1 MNMGSISTRQ
11 PAAGAKRTRLLIVDD
26 EPHLARTLQILL
38 GEEHEVEV
46 VTSGS
51 AARERLESA
60 LAGEACFDA
69 ILCDL
74 SMRDVSGME
83 LFEWL
88 LGHQPAAAQRM
99 IFMTGGAYTARARE
113 FLDRVPNPRVE
124 KPFRLE
130 DLQVLVRRI
139 AQASPTRSSRP

>member
-1 MNMGSISTRQ
+1 MASISTEKPARQ
-11 PAAGAKRTRLLIVDD
+11 GRRRRLLIVDD

-38 GEEHEVEV
+38 GDEHDVDV

-51 AARERLESA
+51 AARERLERDAS
-60 LAGEACFDA
+60 FDA

-74 SMRDVSGME
+74 AMRDVSGMD
-83 LFEWL
+83 LHDWL
-88 LGHQPAAAQRM
+88 SGTLPDVAARM
-99 IFMTGGAYTARARE
+99 IFMTGGAYTPEARA

-130 DLQVLVRRI
+130 ELQALVRDV
-139 AQASPTRSSRP
+139 AES

>member
-1 MNMGSISTRQ
+1 MASISTEKPARQ
-11 PAAGAKRTRLLIVDD
+11 GRRRRLLIVDD

-38 GEEHEVEV
+38 GDEHDVDV

-51 AARERLESA
+51 AARERLERDAS
-60 LAGEACFDA
+60 FDA

-74 SMRDVSGME
+74 AMRDVSGMD
-83 LFEWL
+83 LHDWL
-88 LGHQPAAAQRM
+88 VGTLPDVAARM
-99 IFMTGGAYTARARE
+99 IFMTGGAYTAEARA

-130 DLQVLVRRI
+130 ELQALVRDV
-139 AQASPTRSSRP
+139 AES

>member
-1 MNMGSISTRQ
+1 MGGMMDMASISTEKPVPREH
-11 PAAGAKRTRLLIVDD
+11 RRRLLIVDD

-38 GEEHEVEV
+38 GDEHDVDV

-51 AARERLESA
+51 EARARLERDP
-60 LAGEACFDA
+60 GFDA

-74 SMRDVSGME
+74 AMRDVSGMD
-83 LFEWL
+83 LHDWL
-88 LGHQPAAAQRM
+88 SRERPLIAARM
-99 IFMTGGAYTARARE
+99 IFMTGGAYTPEARA

-130 DLQVLVRRI
+130 ELQALVRDV
-139 AQASPTRSSRP
+139 AES

>member
-1 MNMGSISTRQ
+1 MDRASISAGE
-11 PAAGAKRTRLLIVDD
+11 PAPRARRTRLLIVDD

-38 GEEHEVEV
+38 GDEHDVEV
-46 VTSGS
+46 LTSGA
-51 AARERLESA
+51 AARAKLEA
-60 LAGEACFDA
+60 DTRFDA

-83 LFEWL
+83 LFDWL
-88 LGHQPAAAQRM
+88 HGQAPDVARRM
-99 IFMTGGAYTARARE
+99 IFMTGGAYTPQART

-130 DLQVLVRRI
+130 EIQALVRDI
-139 AQASPTRSSRP
+139 AAREH

>member
-1 MNMGSISTRQ
+1 MDMASISAEKPARQ
-11 PAAGAKRTRLLIVDD
+11 ERRRRLLIVDD

-38 GEEHEVEV
+38 GDEHDVEV

-51 AARERLESA
+51 AARAKLEDDGA
-60 LAGEACFDA
+60 FDA

-83 LFEWL
+83 LHDWL
-88 LGHQPAAAQRM
+88 ESARPDAAARM
-99 IFMTGGAYTARARE
+99 IFMTGGAYTVEARA

-130 DLQVLVRRI
+130 DLQAIVRDV
-139 AQASPTRSSRP
+139 AE

>member
-1 MNMGSISTRQ
+1 MMDMASISAEKPARQ
-11 PAAGAKRTRLLIVDD
+11 DRRRRLLIVDD

-38 GEEHEVEV
+38 GDEHDVDV

-51 AARERLESA
+51 DARVRLEGDSS
-60 LAGEACFDA
+60 FDA

-74 SMRDVSGME
+74 AMGDVSGMD
-83 LFEWL
+83 LHAWL
-88 LGHQPAAAQRM
+88 AEQHPEAAARM
-99 IFMTGGAYTARARE
+99 IFMTGGAYTPEARA

-130 DLQVLVRRI
+130 ELQALVRDV
-139 AQASPTRSSRP
+139 AES

>member
-1 MNMGSISTRQ
+1 
-11 PAAGAKRTRLLIVDD
+11 LIVDD

-38 GEEHEVEV
+38 ADEHDVEV
-46 VTSGS
+46 LTSGAS
-51 AARERLESA
+51 ARSVLEA
-60 LAGEACFDA
+60 DTRFDA

-88 LGHQPAAAQRM
+88 SGRVPDVARRM
-99 IFMTGGAYTARARE
+99 IFMTGGAYTPQARA

-124 KPFRLE
+124 KPFQLE
-130 DLQVLVRRI
+130 ELQALVR
-139 AQASPTRSSRP
+139 ATAASRG

>member
-1 MNMGSISTRQ
+1 MASISTGR
-11 PAAGAKRTRLLIVDD
+11 PATNGSRRRLLIVDD

-38 GEEHEVEV
+38 GDEHDVEV

-51 AARERLESA
+51 AARTRLERDA
-60 LAGEACFDA
+60 RFDA

-83 LFEWL
+83 LFDWL
-88 LGHQPAAAQRM
+88 TARVPEVAQRM
-99 IFMTGGAYTARARE
+99 IFMTGGAYTPEARA
-113 FLDRVPNPRVE
+113 FLERVPNPRVE

-130 DLQVLVRRI
+130 ELQALVRGV
-139 AQASPTRSSRP
+139 ADA

>member
-1 MNMGSISTRQ
+1 MDMASISAEKPARQ
-11 PAAGAKRTRLLIVDD
+11 ERRRRLLIVDD

-38 GEEHEVEV
+38 GDEHDVEV

-51 AARERLESA
+51 AARAMLEDDGA
-60 LAGEACFDA
+60 FDA

-83 LFEWL
+83 LHEWL
-88 LGHQPAAAQRM
+88 QGARPEVAARM
-99 IFMTGGAYTARARE
+99 IFMTGGAYTVEART

-130 DLQVLVRRI
+130 DLQALVRDI
-139 AQASPTRSSRP
+139 AD

>member
-1 MNMGSISTRQ
+1 MDMASISTEKPARQ
-11 PAAGAKRTRLLIVDD
+11 GRRRRLLIVDD

-38 GEEHEVEV
+38 GDEHDVDV

-51 AARERLESA
+51 AARERLERDAS
-60 LAGEACFDA
+60 FDA

-74 SMRDVSGME
+74 AMRDVSGMD
-83 LFEWL
+83 LHDWL
-88 LGHQPAAAQRM
+88 VGTLPDVAARM
-99 IFMTGGAYTARARE
+99 IFMTGGAYTAEARA

-130 DLQVLVRRI
+130 ELQALVRDV
-139 AQASPTRSSRP
+139 AES

>member
-1 MNMGSISTRQ
+1 MMDMASISTEK
-11 PAAGAKRTRLLIVDD
+11 PARRDHRRRLLIVDD

-38 GEEHEVEV
+38 GDEHDVDV

-51 AARERLESA
+51 EARARLEA
-60 LAGEACFDA
+60 DRGFDA

-74 SMRDVSGME
+74 AMRDVSGMD
-83 LFEWL
+83 LHDWL
-88 LGHQPAAAQRM
+88 SREQPLVAARM
-99 IFMTGGAYTARARE
+99 IFMTGGAYTPEARA

-130 DLQVLVRRI
+130 ELQALVRDV
-139 AQASPTRSSRP
+139 AES

>member
-1 MNMGSISTRQ
+1 MGGMMDMASISTEK
-11 PAAGAKRTRLLIVDD
+11 PARREHRRRLLIVDD

-38 GEEHEVEV
+38 GDEHDVDV

-51 AARERLESA
+51 AARARLESDP
-60 LAGEACFDA
+60 GFDA

-74 SMRDVSGME
+74 AMRDVSGMD
-83 LFEWL
+83 LHDWL
-88 LGHQPAAAQRM
+88 SRERPLIAARM
-99 IFMTGGAYTARARE
+99 IFMTGGAYTPEARA

-130 DLQVLVRRI
+130 ELQALVRDV
-139 AQASPTRSSRP
+139 AES

>member
-1 MNMGSISTRQ
+1 MDMASISTEKPARQ
-11 PAAGAKRTRLLIVDD
+11 GRRRRLLIVDD

-38 GEEHEVEV
+38 GDEHDVDV

-51 AARERLESA
+51 AARERLERDAS
-60 LAGEACFDA
+60 FDA

-74 SMRDVSGME
+74 AMRDVSGMD
-83 LFEWL
+83 LHDWL
-88 LGHQPAAAQRM
+88 SGTLPDVAARM
-99 IFMTGGAYTARARE
+99 IFMTGGAYTPEARA

-130 DLQVLVRRI
+130 ELQALVRDV
-139 AQASPTRSSRP
+139 AES